1 MDITIST
8 QNVFDDIGS
17 KFLQELQSVDPI
29 PPKGT
34 LLQSLNEANG
44 RLVTILCRY
53 LEADFRES
61 ADDSLTAGDN
71 LTYRLVLSPRKAAG
85 KTQPLADLI
94 HSYLVNS
101 VLTKSYT
108 TMGQAELAAKH
119 ENQTV
124 SDAQVISQLLHTKLP
139 PAV

>member
-1 MDITIST
+1 MDIIVNT
-8 QNVFDDIGS
+8 QNVINDIGS

-34 LLQSLNEANG
+34 LHQSLNEANG
-44 RLVTILCRY
+44 RLVTILGRY

-61 ADDSLTAGDN
+61 ADDSLAVGDS
-71 LTYRLVLSPRKAAG
+71 LTYRLVLSPRKASG
-85 KTQPLADLI
+85 KAQPFADLI

-108 TMGQAELAAKH
+108 SMGQAELAAKH

-124 SDAQVISQLLHTKLP
+124 SDAQVISQLLRTKLP